1 MKKIGGKN
9 IASVGF
15 PTIMNYLASNLT
27 AVGLS
32 IIIKIDE
39 KLDAILFKKS
49 CISTK
54 KTKKNEIT
62 FDYIVIVH

>member
-15 PTIMNYLASNLT
+15 PTIMNYLGSNLT

-32 IIIKIDE
+32 IIIKLDE
-39 KLDAILFKKS
+39 KFDAILFDKS
-49 CISTK
+49 CIFT
-54 KTKKNEIT
+54 KTKKKFERK
-62 FDYIVIVH
+62 

>member
-32 IIIKIDE
+32 IIIKLDE
-39 KLDAILFKKS
+39 KFGAILLNKICTFF
-49 CISTK
+49 
-54 KTKKNEIT
+54 KKNEI
-62 FDYIVIVH
+62 